1 MRVEISPELLRW
13 AREREGIDI
22 ATLCRRF
29 PKYAEWE
36 RGETLPTLKQLERF
50 ATFVHAP
57 VGTLFLPKP
66 PAEPFP
72 IPDFR
77 TGRGTGVK
85 QPSPNL
91 RDMIYLCKERQ
102 EWYREYSIMEGDEPL
117 PFVGASNIGDD
128 IEGSAGSIRA
138 ALGLDMEE
146 RYHLTSWRD
155 ALRQF
160 IKRAD
165 SLGVLVMVSGVV
177 GTSSSRKLDP
187 DEFRGFA
194 LSDEFA
200 PLIFINGRDTKAAQM
215 FTLAHELAHLWLG
228 ESALSNCAANSAPHL
243 QVEKWCNKVAAE
255 LLVPLVSLREEF
267 RSDEDLTVEMKRLA
281 KKFKVSTLVILR
293 RIADAC
299 DLTQDEFR
307 QAYDNELRHLRSF
320 ARSTGGDFYSTQIAR
335 VGHRFAEAVVT
346 KTLEGHT
353 LYRDACDLLGF
364 SKTNV
369 VHKLAERLATDRWRT

>member
-1 MRVEISPELLRW
+1 MRVDVKPELLRW
-13 AREREGIDI
+13 AHEREGIDI

-36 RGETLPTLKQLERF
+36 SGETLPTLKQLERF

-77 TGRGTGVK
+77 TVRGTGVK

-128 IEGSAGSIRA
+128 IEGSAGSIRT

-177 GTSSSRKLDP
+177 GNSSSRKLDS

-228 ESALSNCAANSAPHL
+228 ESALSNCAANSTPHQ

-267 RSDEDLTVEMKRLA
+267 RSDADLTVEMKRLA

-293 RIADAC
+293 RIADAG
-299 DLTQDEFR
+299 DLTRDEFR
-307 QAYDNELRHLRSF
+307 RAYDNELRHLRSF
-320 ARSTGGDFYSTQIAR
+320 ARSGGGDFYSTQIAR

-369 VHKLAERLATDRWRT
+369 VHKLAERLATDR

>member
-1 MRVEISPELLRW
+1 MRVDISPELLRW

-77 TGRGTGVK
+77 TVQGTGVK

-146 RYHLTSWRD
+146 RYHLNSWRD

-177 GTSSSRKLDP
+177 GNSSSRRLDP

-228 ESALSNCAANSAPHL
+228 ESALSNCAANSAPH
-243 QVEKWCNKVAAE
+243 QRVEKWCNKVAAE

-267 RSDEDLTVEMKRLA
+267 RPDEDLTVEMKRLA

-293 RIADAC
+293 RIADAS
-299 DLTQDEFR
+299 DLTRDEFR
-307 QAYDNELRHLRSF
+307 QAFDNELRHLRSF
-320 ARSTGGDFYSTQIAR
+320 ARSRGGDFYSTQIAR

-353 LYRDACDLLGF
+353 LYRDACDLLDF

-369 VHKLAERLATDRWRT
+369 VHKLAERLAADRWHT